1 MTPSGRKIPFG
12 PRLPAVAMGGRQM
25 ELLLRSF
32 DKACPGRVRT
42 GEPMARHTTI
52 AAGGPARFFAVPKS
66 RREVVSLVRAAL
78 KHEIDYIA
86 IGKGS
91 NLLVRDGGFNGLV
104 IKFGSDMA
112 GLTVFKRTAYAE
124 AGASF
129 THVGKVLTRSGRVGF
144 EFAVGIPGSVGGAV
158 RMNAG
163 AWGSDVAG
171 VLESVRLVDERGRL
185 AVLGVA
191 EMGLGYRTS
200 SLPPRSIVLS
210 AIFNCPAGAI
220 DEEKLK
226 RSLNR
231 AETQPLSQR
240 SFGSAF
246 KNPAGG
252 HAGRMIDEC
261 GLKGTRRGGVM
272 VSDKHANFLVNV
284 GENTKANDIEDLLG
298 WIAER
303 VETRFQVAL
312 TPEVII
318 IGDR

>member
-1 MTPSGRKIPFG
+1 M
-12 PRLPAVAMGGRQM
+12 AVVAMDARKQET
-25 ELLLRSF
+25 ELRVLDS
-32 DKACPGRVRT
+32 ACPGRVRT

-104 IKFGSDMA
+104 IKIGSDMA

-129 THVGKVLTRSGRVGF
+129 THFGKVLMRSGRAGF

-185 AVLGVA
+185 AVRGVA
-191 EMGLGYRTS
+191 ELGLGYRTS
-200 SLPPRSIVLS
+200 SLPRRSIVLS
-210 AIFNCPAGAI
+210 AIFNCPPGAI

-246 KNPAGG
+246 KNPPGG
-252 HAGRMIDEC
+252 YAGRMIDEC